1 MLIVESW
8 LDSDRTWYHKLS
20 AIVIFLYLKSIPH
33 PFKKKEFHN
42 GEASCGNLS
51 LQRSK

>member
-20 AIVIFLYLKSIPH
+20 AIVIFLYIKSIPH
-33 PFKKKEFHN
+33 PFVNIQE
-42 GEASCGNLS
+42 ERIS
-51 LQRSK
+51 